1 MKKNEH
7 IIGALSSIR
16 INQEG
21 MDSGFL
27 SQSSNSISYVENVPE
42 NVNRMKLGP
51 NPPNFKKFS
60 KLYKNVK
67 ING

>member
-1 MKKNEH
+1 
-7 IIGALSSIR
+7 
-16 INQEG
+16 